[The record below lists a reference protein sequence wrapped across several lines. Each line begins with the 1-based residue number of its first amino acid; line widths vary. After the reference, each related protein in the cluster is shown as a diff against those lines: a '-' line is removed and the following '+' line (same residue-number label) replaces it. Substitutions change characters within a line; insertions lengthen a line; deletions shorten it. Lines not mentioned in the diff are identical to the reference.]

1 MGLPKVS
8 CPNMCCRQCHWG
20 ILCDR
25 LDLEEA
31 ESDYK
36 ALALNLKQTIK
47 GHNGEKTITR
57 CVRFHGM
64 GGENHSDCSRKH
76 INWRSR
82 ILLSARLDLVDA
94 VNHGVNHRRLRLEM
108 HLLKSVHERNHQ
120 SLFNRIR
127 LRKLRDR
134 SQQNLKKITKEKNQI
149 LLCLLNFCVLF
160 ETVQLLFI

>member
-8 CPNMCCRQCHWG
+8 RPNICCRQCHRG

-36 ALALNLKQTIK
+36 ALALNLKQKIK

-64 GGENHSDCSRKH
+64 GGENHSDRARKH
-76 INWRSR
+76 INWLSR
-82 ILLSARLDLVDA
+82 VLFSAWLDLVDG

-108 HLLKSVHERNHQ
+108 HLFKSIHERNHQ
-120 SLFNRIR
+120 SLLYRIR
-127 LRKLRDR
+127 SRKLRNR
-134 SQQNLKKITKEKNQI
+134 SQQNLKK
-149 LLCLLNFCVLF
+149 
-160 ETVQLLFI
+160 